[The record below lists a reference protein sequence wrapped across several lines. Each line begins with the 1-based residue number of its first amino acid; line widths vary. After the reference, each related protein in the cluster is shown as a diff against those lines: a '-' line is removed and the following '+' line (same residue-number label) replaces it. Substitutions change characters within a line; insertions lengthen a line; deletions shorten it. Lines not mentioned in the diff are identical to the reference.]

1 MRTKIVLLLLLSLA
15 VANSWASPLVT
26 YSNLGPGGAI
36 QCCIGLAEGVAQNN
50 YVQGFQ
56 FQAGT
61 SGSLA
66 SILLGYGT
74 GPGTGSATFSLY
86 SDSGNAPGS
95 LLESMTGSGMSIF
108 GYVSTADL
116 LVTSSLHPLL
126 TAGAF
131 YWLIPTVSDP
141 SHDAQAWNW
150 NSTGAVGLEYFSLGG
165 VFQGI
170 YPDST
175 IGAFEV
181 DVNAVTPIPE
191 PSSLLLISTGLLG
204 AAGTLR
210 R

>member
-1 MRTKIVLLLLLSLA
+1 MPAKQRLATAELWFFVYVQSLFPRKPQGAVMRTKIVLLLLLSLA

-95 LLESMTGSGMSIF
+95 LLESMTG
-108 GYVSTADL
+108 
-116 LVTSSLHPLL
+116 
-126 TAGAF
+126 
-131 YWLIPTVSDP
+131 
-141 SHDAQAWNW
+141 
-150 NSTGAVGLEYFSLGG
+150 
-165 VFQGI
+165 
-170 YPDST
+170 
-175 IGAFEV
+175 
-181 DVNAVTPIPE
+181 
-191 PSSLLLISTGLLG
+191 
-204 AAGTLR
+204 
-210 R
+210 